1 MNHRYVIYS
10 IGKLLQILAL
20 VLIVPALIA
29 LFETGGSLWT
39 RFSHHNLKGFLIAI
53 AVSLV
58 AGTIMAA
65 TSRKNKGRIDVRE
78 GFAIVTF
85 SWLAATFIGA
95 IPFFTFLSAQSDAS
109 PFAVWT
115 NAMFETMSGLTTM
128 GATVIADVESLP
140 RSILF
145 WRILTHWIGGMGIVT
160 LALALFPAFGVVAY
174 QMFRG
179 ETTGPS
185 KERLRPRLAQTA
197 VILWGVYAFFTLV
210 ETVLLMAGDMPF
222 FDAVCHSFS
231 TMATGGFSTRN
242 ASVASFDSAYI
253 EWVIIAF
260 MILGGTNFF
269 IHYRIIFHNDWET
282 LKTNREFRLYAAI
295 LVTASLL
302 CVIFIL
308 AQGLHSSEWVQN
320 NFKSQTPSVAEAVA
334 KTANEMERVSAPHDL
349 IRRSVF
355 QTVSVV
361 TTTGFVVTDW
371 NMWPDFIRTMFFV
384 LMFFGGCAGSTSG
397 GIKMIRILVLLKVVA
412 NQFRTMVQT
421 RRVHPLKIG
430 GTVLSE
436 SQVASI
442 GSFFVLY
449 IFLFAAF
456 SAIMAAIIPDFT
468 TAVTSVAA
476 AMGGIGPGLAGV
488 GAFETYGWIPTEGK
502 WTLIVCMLL
511 GRLEIYTVLIA
522 FSPASWR
529 K

>member
-29 LFETGGSLWT
+29 LFETDGGLGT
-39 RFSHHNLKGFLIAI
+39 RLSHHNLTGFLIAI
-53 AVSLV
+53 AVSLA

-65 TSRKNKGRIDVRE
+65 AFRKNKGRIDVRE

-85 SWLAATFIGA
+85 SWLSATFIGA
-95 IPFFTFLSAQSDAS
+95 IPFFTFLNAHSDAA
-109 PFAVWT
+109 PFSVWT
-115 NAMFETMSGLTTM
+115 DAMFETMSGLTTM

-197 VILWGVYAFFTLV
+197 VILWGVYAFFTLL

-282 LKTNREFRLYAAI
+282 LKNNREFRLFAVILAA
-295 LVTASLL
+295 ASAL

-308 AQGLHSSEWVQN
+308 TQGLHSSEWAQN
-320 NFKSQTPSVAEAVA
+320 NFKSQTPNAAEAAA
-334 KTANEMERVSAPHDL
+334 KTASEMEKVATPHDL
-349 IRRSVF
+349 IRRSIF

-361 TTTGFVVTDW
+361 TTTGFVVADW
-371 NMWPDFIRTMFFV
+371 NMWPDFTRTMFFI

-397 GIKMIRILVLLKVVA
+397 GIKMIRILVLMKVIA

-430 GTVLSE
+430 GNVLSE

-456 SAIMAAIIPDFT
+456 SAVMAAIIPDFT

-488 GAFETYGWIPTEGK
+488 GAFENYGWIPIQGK

-529 K
+529 R

>member
-1 MNHRYVIYS
+1 MNHKYVLYS

-20 VLIVPALIA
+20 VLVAPTLIA
-29 LFETGGSLWT
+29 LFETSGGLWERIT
-39 RFSHHNLKGFLIAI
+39 HSNLTGFLAAI
-53 AVSLV
+53 AVSL
-58 AGTIMAA
+58 ALGTALA
-65 TSRKNKGRIDVRE
+65 SAFRKNKGRIDVRE

-85 SWLAATFIGA
+85 SWLATTFIGA
-95 IPFFTFLSAQSDAS
+95 IPFFVYFTSHGSAAS
-109 PFAVWT
+109 FAAWT
-115 NAMFETMSGLTTM
+115 DAMFETMSGLTTM

-179 ETTGPS
+179 EMTGPS

-210 ETVLLMAGDMPF
+210 QTVLLMAGNMPF

-242 ASVASFDSAYI
+242 ASIAAFDSAYI
-253 EWVIIAF
+253 EWVTIAF

-269 IHYRIIFHNDWET
+269 IHYRIIFHNDWNT
-282 LKTNREFRLYAAI
+282 LTSNREFRLYAAV
-295 LVTASLL
+295 LVVASAL
-302 CVIFIL
+302 CVMFIL
-308 AQGLHSSEWVQN
+308 AQGLQTSAWAQN
-320 NFKSQTPSVAEAVA
+320 NFKSQPLSATEAALKVAVE
-334 KTANEMERVSAPHDL
+334 NERISTLHDL
-349 IRRSVF
+349 VRRSIF
-355 QTVSVV
+355 HAVSIV
-361 TTTGFVVTDW
+361 TTTGFVAADW
-371 NMWPDFIRTMFFV
+371 NMWPNFTRVMFFV

-397 GIKMIRILVLLKVVA
+397 GIKMIRILVLVKVIA

-421 RRVHPLKIG
+421 RRVHPLKVG
-430 GTVLSE
+430 SKVLSE
-436 SQVASI
+436 TQVATI
-442 GSFFVLY
+442 GSFFVIY
-449 IFLFAAF
+449 ILLFAAF
-456 SAIMAAIIPDFT
+456 STIMSAIVPDFT

-488 GAFETYGWIPTEGK
+488 GAFETYGWIPISGK

-529 K
+529 R

>member
-1 MNHRYVIYS
+1 MNYKYVLYS
-10 IGKLLQILAL
+10 VGKLLQILAL
-20 VLIVPALIA
+20 VLAAPALIA
-29 LFETGGSLWT
+29 FFERSESFGARIT
-39 RFSHHNLKGFLIAI
+39 HPNLTGFLTAI
-53 AVSLV
+53 AVSLA
-58 AGTIMAA
+58 AGTIAA
-65 TSRKNKGRIDVRE
+65 AAFRKNKGRIDVRE

-85 SWLAATFIGA
+85 SWLAAAVIGA
-95 IPFFTFLSAQSDAS
+95 IPFFAFFISRGNATPLAA
-109 PFAVWT
+109 WT
-115 NAMFETMSGLTTM
+115 DAMFESMSGLTTM
-128 GATVIADVESLP
+128 GATVVADVESLP
-140 RSILF
+140 RSIMF

-197 VILWGVYAFFTLV
+197 VILWGVYAFFTLL
-210 ETVLLMAGDMPF
+210 ETLLLMAGDMPF
-222 FDAVCHSFS
+222 FDALCHSFS

-269 IHYRIIFHNDWET
+269 IHYRIIFRNDWKT
-282 LKTNREFRLYAAI
+282 LKNNREFRLYAAV
-295 LVTASLL
+295 LVAASAL
-302 CVIFIL
+302 CVIFL
-308 AQGLHSSEWVQN
+308 MTQGLQSQDWAQN
-320 NFKSQTPSVAEAVA
+320 NFKYQTMSAEDAAARIAVE
-334 KTANEMERVSAPHDL
+334 KERIAEPGDL
-349 IRRSVF
+349 IRRSIF
-355 QTVSVV
+355 HAVSIV
-361 TTTGFVVTDW
+361 TTTGFAAADW
-371 NMWPDFIRTMFFV
+371 NMWPDFTRTMFFV

-397 GIKMIRILVLLKVVA
+397 GIKMIRILVLLKVIT
-412 NQFRTMVQT
+412 NQLRTMVQT

-430 GTVLSE
+430 GSVLNE
-436 SQVASI
+436 SQVSSI
-442 GSFFVLY
+442 LTFFVLY

-456 SAIMAAIIPDFT
+456 SAVMAAIIPDFT

-488 GAFETYGWIPTEGK
+488 GAFETYGWIPIHGK

>member
-1 MNHRYVIYS
+1 MNYKYVLYS
-10 IGKLLQILAL
+10 VGKLLQILAL
-20 VLIVPALIA
+20 VLVAPALIA
-29 LFETGGSLWT
+29 FFETGGSFGARIT
-39 RFSHHNLKGFLIAI
+39 HTNLTGFLIAI
-53 AVSLV
+53 AVSLA

-65 TSRKNKGRIDVRE
+65 AFRKDKGRIDVRG

-85 SWLAATFIGA
+85 SWLATTLIGA
-95 IPFFTFLSAQSDAS
+95 IPFFIYFTSHSDKTLLVALTD
-109 PFAVWT
+109 AV
-115 NAMFETMSGLTTM
+115 FETMSGLTTM

-140 RSILF
+140 RSLLF

-179 ETTGPS
+179 EMTGPS

-197 VILWGVYAFFTLV
+197 VILWGVYAFFTLLQ
-210 ETVLLMAGDMPF
+210 TVLLMAGDMPF
-222 FDAVCHSFS
+222 FDSVCHSFS

-242 ASVASFDSAYI
+242 TSIAAFDSAYI
-253 EWVIIAF
+253 EWVTIAF

-282 LKTNREFRLYAAI
+282 LKGNREFRLYAAI
-295 LVTASLL
+295 LVIASAL

-308 AQGLHSSEWVQN
+308 AQGLHSPEWVQN
-320 NFKSQTPSVAEAVA
+320 SFKSKPPSAAEAAVRAAAETDRVA
-334 KTANEMERVSAPHDL
+334 APHDL
-349 IRRSVF
+349 IRRSIF
-355 QTVSVV
+355 HAVSIV
-361 TTTGFVVTDW
+361 TTTGFAVADW
-371 NMWPDFIRTMFFV
+371 NMWPDFTRLMFFI

-397 GIKMIRILVLLKVVA
+397 GIKMIRILVLLKVIA

-430 GTVLSE
+430 RKVLNE

-456 SAIMAAIIPDFT
+456 SAIMSAIVPDFT

-488 GAFETYGWIPTEGK
+488 GAFETYGWIPVHGK

>member
-1 MNHRYVIYS
+1 MNKRYVIYS
-10 IGKLLQILAL
+10 VGKLLQILAL
-20 VLIVPALIA
+20 VLIAPALIA
-29 LFETGGSLWT
+29 LFEIDGGLLT
-39 RFSHHNLKGFLIAI
+39 RFSHYNMAGFLIAI
-53 AVSLV
+53 AVSLA
-58 AGTIMAA
+58 AGTIMATA
-65 TSRKNKGRIDVRE
+65 FRKKKDRIDVRE

-85 SWLAATFIGA
+85 SWLAAAFIGA
-95 IPFFTFLSAQSDAS
+95 IPFFTFLSAHSDAS

-115 NAMFETMSGLTTM
+115 DAMFETMSGLTTM

-179 ETTGPS
+179 EMTGPS

-197 VILWGVYAFFTLV
+197 VILWGVYAFFTLL

-282 LKTNREFRLYAAI
+282 LKSNREFRLYAAI
-295 LVTASLL
+295 LVTASAL

-308 AQGLHSSEWVQN
+308 AQGLHSSDWVQN
-320 NFKSQTPSVAEAVA
+320 NFKSQTPSSAEAAV
-334 KTANEMERVSAPHDL
+334 KTAAETDKVAAPRDL
-349 IRRSVF
+349 IRRSIF

-361 TTTGFVVTDW
+361 TTTGFSVADW

-397 GIKMIRILVLLKVVA
+397 GIKMIRILVLVKVVA
-412 NQFRTMVQT
+412 NQLRTMVQT

-430 GTVLSE
+430 SNVLSE

-456 SAIMAAIIPDFT
+456 SAIMAAIIPDFA

-488 GAFETYGWIPTEGK
+488 GAFETYGWIPIHGK